1 MKVGTKIA
9 AAEKGH
15 LEVVLSDTLKKKPW
29 ILRPISIPALPV
41 SAMQFII

>member
-15 LEVVLSDTLKKKPW
+15 LEVVLSDTLKKKP
-29 ILRPISIPALPV
+29 IND
-41 SAMQFII
+41 

>member
-15 LEVVLSDTLKKKPW
+15 LEVVLSDTLKKKPYFTETLT
-29 ILRPISIPALPV
+29 IRAS
-41 SAMQFII
+41 